1 MVQSP
6 KAIEID
12 SNTRLSTEELNHH
25 LRVEAGPGAGKT
37 HWLVEHIR
45 NVLENSCRLNS
56 TSKLACITY
65 TTIASNEIKE
75 RLSISDDVVEVS
87 TIHSFLYKNIV
98 KPYAFLLKDEDGK
111 NLINIEELDGHDEHK
126 PSIGKIKEWIEN
138 IADKKDHYLIY
149 KPETIKCLC
158 NLNWQLDSSGQ
169 IILDFQNYQK
179 FPKYLL
185 KKAEKYKRLY
195 WQEGIIHHEDV
206 LYFSYEILQNNKI
219 LPEFI
224 ASRYPYIF
232 LDEFQDTNPIQTKII
247 ELLAAKGSIVGV
259 IGDPAQ
265 SIFQFQGAKRENF
278 KNLNLP
284 GLIDYVIKGNRR
296 SSQKIIDLLNYLRND
311 GSIKQVPKGKKNE
324 GENISLVV
332 SKDKAGIVDFFEERT
347 KNSESKCILARK
359 NESVADL
366 KRGKNIPT
374 DNPWYILRNK
384 DSNRERFLYSL
395 LLAGEYAFQKRYEI
409 AVKEIL
415 KALRKEENG
424 ELKKPF
430 TGNSI
435 LSKLKKRSLAVSLLE
450 YLVNNETTYKGQNL
464 FDFYTDL
471 SSFISKIFLTR
482 LKKITGGEIKKFA
495 DSVLVE
501 SLAANLN
508 LLEEKHKIRT
518 IHKAKG
524 AEFED
529 VLLYLDEPKDLGYII
544 HPSINHK
551 EDEHRIIYV
560 ALSRA
565 RNRLYI
571 SAPSLDK
578 NQKKQIESLG
588 IIVKYLDEE
597 KPIDKPET
605 KNTQ

>member
-1 MVQSP
+1 L
-6 KAIEID
+6 
-12 SNTRLSTEELNHH
+12 T
-25 LRVEAGPGAGKT
+25 
-37 HWLVEHIR
+37 
-45 NVLENSCRLNS
+45 
-56 TSKLACITY
+56 
-65 TTIASNEIKE
+65 
-75 RLSISDDVVEVS
+75 
-87 TIHSFLYKNIV
+87 
-98 KPYAFLLKDEDGK
+98 
-111 NLINIEELDGHDEHK
+111 
-126 PSIGKIKEWIEN
+126 
-138 IADKKDHYLIY
+138 
-149 KPETIKCLC
+149 
-158 NLNWQLDSSGQ
+158 
-169 IILDFQNYQK
+169 
-179 FPKYLL
+179 
-185 KKAEKYKRLY
+185 
-195 WQEGIIHHEDV
+195 
-206 LYFSYEILQNNKI
+206 
-219 LPEFI
+219 
-224 ASRYPYIF
+224 
-232 LDEFQDTNPIQTKII
+232 
-247 ELLAAKGSIVGV
+247 KGST
-259 IGDPAQ
+259 
-265 SIFQFQGAKRENF
+265 
-278 KNLNLP
+278 L
-284 GLIDYVIKGNRR
+284 
-296 SSQKIIDLLNYLRND
+296 
-311 GSIKQVPKGKKNE
+311 
-324 GENISLVV
+324 
-332 SKDKAGIVDFFEERT
+332 
-347 KNSESKCILARK
+347 
-359 NESVADL
+359 
-366 KRGKNIPT
+366 
-374 DNPWYILRNK
+374 
-384 DSNRERFLYSL
+384 
-395 LLAGEYAFQKRYEI
+395 EI